1 LPRAQ
6 PPGSPS
12 VAEFGTLLKRLRLKA
27 GLSQEELAERAHV
40 SAKAVGAYECGDR
53 RGPYR
58 ETLALIV
65 EALGVTGA
73 ARDELV
79 SAADRARRRGPSAID
94 VALPGDSP
102 THPNNLPIARTTF
115 VGRDR
120 DVVEVTELLD
130 HHRLLTIVGSGGVGK
145 TRLAIRV
152 GAELLDR
159 YPNGVWFV
167 DFAPITDPQLVAIVT
182 AQALGMS
189 QQQGHRVDEAIPAWL
204 KRKRLVLIFDNSEHV
219 IETTAALA
227 DAILTTAREVRIL
240 ATSRQALNIS
250 GEAVYRLA
258 PLAVPA
264 EAAALKTDEALRYGA
279 VALFADR
286 AGAADARFV
295 LTENNAAVVAEIC
308 RRLDGIPLAIE
319 LAAVRV
325 KVLSIS
331 NLAQRLN
338 ERFKF
343 LTGGSRSVLPRQK
356 TLTALID
363 WSYDLLAPHERLLF
377 ARVGIFAGGFGLDAV
392 TAVCSGEGL
401 DGIDVFDLLASLI
414 DKSLVV
420 ADTSGEHE
428 RYRLLESTAAYA
440 LEKLVACG
448 QREHLSHRHGEYF
461 REQAEAAD
469 ERRGSG
475 SRFAW
480 LAGMELE
487 LDNYRTALEWALTQE
502 NDAVLGGAIAGA
514 LAALWSDAG
523 LVAEGRYWIE
533 LALSRVIQAEQ
544 PATSARLQLALGG
557 LSDGKRKLESAEQAM
572 QLYKSLGDLRGAAR
586 AQRLC
591 GFALYQMGRSGEARD
606 VIAQAL
612 VVSRACSD
620 AWNVGDCLNLLA
632 IIEVSR
638 GNLCAGRELFAQA
651 LAGMKTRGDELGAAR
666 LLGNMA
672 ELAFAAGDPE
682 QALRLAHE
690 ALELTSLRKHRL
702 KASWH
707 NNTAAY
713 CVALGDLAAARKS
726 ALEALRLARQVGHE
740 VYLAVALQHLAL
752 VAALGADSR
761 RGAHM
766 LGYVDAHY
774 DQLGLKR
781 EPTEQ
786 WGYDKLLAALR
797 VRLNEDELSRLADEG
812 SAWSDDQ
819 VVDEA
824 LNCGPQ
830 V

>member
-1 LPRAQ
+1 MQ
-6 PPGSPS
+6 PSAFAS
-12 VAEFGTLLKRLRLKA
+12 VAEFGALLKRLRLKA
-27 GLSQEELAERAHV
+27 GLSQEELAERAHI
-40 SAKAVGAYECGDR
+40 SAKAVGAYERGDR

-73 ARDELV
+73 AYDELV
-79 SAADRARRRGPSAID
+79 SAAQRARRRGPSTID
-94 VALPGDSP
+94 VPGDSP
-102 THPNNLPIARTTF
+102 TRLNNLPIARTTL

-120 DVVEVTELLD
+120 DVAEVTELLD
-130 HHRLLTIVGSGGVGK
+130 RHRLLTLVGSGGVGK

-159 YPNGVWFV
+159 FPDGVWFV
-167 DFAPITDPQLVAIVT
+167 DLAPITNPQLVASVT

-189 QQQGHRVDEAIPAWL
+189 QQQGQRVDEAIPTWL
-204 KRKRLVLIFDNSEHV
+204 KRKCLALIFDNSEHV
-219 IETTAALA
+219 LETTAALA
-227 DAILTTAREVRIL
+227 DAILRTAREIRIL

-250 GEAVYRLA
+250 GEAVHQLA

-264 EAAALKTDEALRYGA
+264 EAAGLKTDEALRYGA

-286 AGAADARFV
+286 ATAADTRFV
-295 LTENNAAVVAEIC
+295 LTDNNAAVVAEIC

-319 LAAVRV
+319 LAAARV
-325 KVLSIS
+325 KGLSIS
-331 NLAQRLN
+331 NIAQRLN

-343 LTGGSRSVLPRQK
+343 LTSGSRSALPRQK

-401 DGIDVFDLLASLI
+401 DEIDVFDLLASLI

-420 ADTSGEHE
+420 ADTSGEQE

-440 LEKLVACG
+440 LEKLVASCK
-448 QREHLSHRHGEYF
+448 RERLARRHGEYF
-461 REQAEAAD
+461 HEQAEATD
-469 ERRGSG
+469 QRRGSG

-480 LAGMELE
+480 LAEMELE
-487 LDNYRTALEWALTQE
+487 LDNYRAALEWALTQD
-502 NDAVLGGAIAGA
+502 NDALLGGAIAGA

-533 LALSRVIQAEQ
+533 LALPRVAQAEK
-544 PATSARLQLALGG
+544 PATSARLQLALSG
-557 LSDGKRKLESAEQAM
+557 LSNGKRKLENAEQAM
-572 QLYKSLGDLRGAAR
+572 RLYKSVGDLRGAAR
-586 AQRLC
+586 GQRLC
-591 GFALYQMGRSGEARD
+591 GFALYQMGRLDEAREA
-606 VIAQAL
+606 ITQAL

-638 GNLCAGRELFAQA
+638 GNLGTGRELFAQA
-651 LAGMKTRGDELGAAR
+651 LAGMKARGDELGAAR

-682 QALRLAHE
+682 QALRLTHE
-690 ALELTSLRKHRL
+690 ALELTALRKHRL

-713 CVALGDLAAARKS
+713 CVALGDIVAARES
-726 ALEALRLARQVGHE
+726 ALEALRLARRVGHE
-740 VYLAVALQHLAL
+740 VYIAVSLQHLAL
-752 VAALGADSR
+752 LAALGGAIR
-761 RGAHM
+761 RGAQL
-766 LGYVDAHY
+766 LGYVDTRY
-774 DQLGLKR
+774 DRLGLKR
-781 EPTEQ
+781 ERTEQ

-797 VRLNEDELSRLADEG
+797 VTLTEDELTSFAAEG
-812 SAWSDDQ
+812 GAWSEDQ
-819 VVDEA
+819 AVEEA
-824 LNCGPQ
+824 LNCAP
-830 V
+830 

>member
-1 LPRAQ
+1 MPRVQ
-6 PPGSPS
+6 PSAFAS
-12 VAEFGTLLKRLRLKA
+12 AAEFGTLLKRLRLKA
-27 GLSQEELAERAHV
+27 GLSQEELAERAHI
-40 SAKAVGAYECGDR
+40 SAKAVGAYERGDR

-73 ARDELV
+73 AYDELV

-94 VALPGDSP
+94 AALPSDFP
-102 THPNNLPIARTTF
+102 TQPNNLPIARTTF
-115 VGRDR
+115 VGRNH
-120 DVVEVTELLD
+120 DVAEVTELLD
-130 HHRLLTIVGSGGVGK
+130 RHRLLTLVGSGGVGK
-145 TRLAIRV
+145 TRLAIQV

-159 YPNGVWFV
+159 YPDGVWFA
-167 DFAPITDPQLVAIVT
+167 DFAPITDPHLVASVT

-219 IETTAALA
+219 LETTATLA
-227 DAILTTAREVRIL
+227 DAILTTARNVRIL

-250 GEAVYRLA
+250 GEAVYQLA

-264 EAAALKTDEALRYGA
+264 EAAGLKTDEALRYGA

-286 AGAADARFV
+286 ATAADTRFV
-295 LTENNAAVVAEIC
+295 LTDDNAAVVAEIC

-343 LTGGSRSVLPRQK
+343 LTGGSRSALPRQK

-392 TAVCSGEGL
+392 TAVCSGQGL
-401 DGIDVFDLLASLI
+401 DGTDVFDLLASLI

-420 ADTSGEHE
+420 ADTTGEQE
-428 RYRLLESTAAYA
+428 RYRLLESTTAYA
-440 LEKLVACG
+440 LEKLIASG
-448 QREHLSHRHGEYF
+448 QRERLARRHGEYF

-475 SRFAW
+475 SRFTW
-480 LAGMELE
+480 LAETELE
-487 LDNYRTALEWALTQE
+487 LDNYRAALEWALTQD
-502 NDAVLGGAIAGA
+502 NDALLGGAIAGA
-514 LAALWSDAG
+514 LGALWSDAG

-533 LALSRVIQAEQ
+533 LALPGVTQAEQ

-557 LSDGKRKLESAEQAM
+557 LSDGKRKLENAELGM
-572 QLYKSLGDLRGAAR
+572 QLYRSVGDLRGAAR

-591 GFALYQMGRSGEARD
+591 GFALYQMGRIDEARE
-606 VIAQAL
+606 VIAAAL
-612 VVSRACSD
+612 AVSRACSD

-638 GNLCAGRELFAQA
+638 GDLGAGRELFAQA
-651 LAGMKTRGDELGAAR
+651 LAGMKARGDELGAAR

-672 ELAFAAGDPE
+672 ELAFAASDPE
-682 QALRLAHE
+682 QALRLTHE
-690 ALELTSLRKHRL
+690 ALELTARRKHRL
-702 KASWH
+702 SASWH
-707 NNTAAY
+707 NNAAAY
-713 CVALGDLAAARKS
+713 CVALGDIAAARAS
-726 ALEALRLARQVGHE
+726 ALDALRLARQVGHE
-740 VYLAVALQHLAL
+740 VYIAVALQHLAL
-752 VAALGADSR
+752 LAALGGDIQ
-761 RGAHM
+761 RGAHL
-766 LGYVDAHY
+766 LGYVDARY

-786 WGYDKLLAALR
+786 WGYDKLLAALH
-797 VRLNEDELSRLADEG
+797 VTLTEDELTRLGAEG
-812 SAWSDDQ
+812 AAWSEDR
-819 VVDEA
+819 VVEEA
-824 LNCGPQ
+824 LNCAP
-830 V
+830 